1 MSAGQGAALYNFI
14 RDRKLRRILEL
25 GTKHGVGTCHL
36 ANAVVSLGGSVTTVD
51 LLSAAKLEPSVSS
64 LTEHLGLSS
73 FVDAFFEPVSYTW
86 RLANWLQENESPRFD
101 LCYLDG
107 AHTFETDGLAFFL
120 VTKLLVPGGW
130 LILDDLDWSY
140 GSSPTL
146 KASQRVLQMHPD
158 ERDTRQVRMV
168 WDMLVRTSEL
178 YSETFEQDGWG
189 FARRV

>member
-1 MSAGQGAALYNFI
+1 MSAEQGAALYNFI

-51 LLSAAKLEPSVSS
+51 LLSASKLEPSVST
-64 LTEHLGLSS
+64 LTEQLGLNLL
-73 FVDAFFEPVSYTW
+73 VEAFFEPVSYTW
-86 RLANWLQENESPRFD
+86 RLANWLQQNEPPQFD

-107 AHTFETDGLAFFL
+107 GHTFETDGLAFLL

-130 LILDDLDWSY
+130 LILDDLNWSF
-140 GSSPTL
+140 GKSPTL
-146 KASQRVLQMHPD
+146 KTSQRVLQMHPD
-158 ERDTRQVRMV
+158 ERNTCQVRMV
-168 WDMLVRTSEL
+168 WDMLVRKSEF
-178 YSETFEQDGWG
+178 YSEQFEQNGWG